1 VVVLHLNLPE
11 EVLNGLEI
19 LSLITGVGYA
29 VLAARR
35 NRLCWVTGA
44 VSSACAAVAY
54 GSRGL
59 PMQSGLQVF
68 FVGMALYGWLS
79 WTRSAATGELPVGVW
94 PLSFHLGAALV
105 VTALSFGSASLLV
118 ANTDAAAWPRL
129 DSLTTWF
136 SLLATWLAARGR
148 LENWLY
154 WIVIDVVLVFL
165 SYKQGSMPMAL
176 LNFLFI
182 AIAVGGFIAWRRR
195 FRAQTQTPAVLA

>member
-1 VVVLHLNLPE
+1 MLNT
-11 EVLNGLEI
+11 LEI

-35 NRLCWVTGA
+35 NRLCWIAGA

-54 GSRGL
+54 GTRGL

-79 WTRSAATGELPVGVW
+79 WTRSAITGELPVGLW
-94 PLSFHLGAALV
+94 PLPFHLGAVLLITV
-105 VTALSFGSASLLV
+105 LSFGSASLLV

-154 WIVIDVVLVFL
+154 WIVIDLVLVFL

-182 AIAVGGFIAWRRR
+182 AIAFGGFIAWRRR
-195 FRAQTQTPAVLA
+195 FQAQTQAQAVPA

>member
-1 VVVLHLNLPE
+1 VPS
-11 EVLNGLEI
+11 EVLTALEI

-35 NRLCWVTGA
+35 NRLCWIAGA

-54 GSRGL
+54 GARGL

-79 WTRSAATGELPVGVW
+79 WTRSAAAGELPVGLW
-94 PLSFHLGAALV
+94 PLPFHLGAAVLI
-105 VTALSFGSASLLV
+105 TLLSFGSASLLV

-148 LENWLY
+148 IENWLY
-154 WIVIDVVLVFL
+154 WIVIDLVLVFL

-176 LNFLFI
+176 LNLLFI
-182 AIAVGGFIAWRRR
+182 AIAIGGFIAWRRR
-195 FRAQTQTPAVLA
+195 FQAQLQAVPA